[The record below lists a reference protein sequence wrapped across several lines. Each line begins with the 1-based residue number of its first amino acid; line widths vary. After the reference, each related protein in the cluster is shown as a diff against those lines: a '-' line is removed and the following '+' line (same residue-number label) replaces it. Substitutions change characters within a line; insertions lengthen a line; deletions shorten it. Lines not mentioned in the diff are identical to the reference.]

1 MQLINWFNNKLEEE
15 TSQISLWFFTA
26 FYIGIISYFNY
37 KNTINYHSIFLVTT
51 LIIVNL
57 FLCFSKYLQIG
68 KFLLAIAVGL
78 SLGAIRASY
87 ENTDKEISLDHQINA
102 TIIGKIT
109 NIDYNARGILVT
121 ISDARAEKQSLE
133 LSKVKITIQD
143 KYAVDLNLKDTVK
156 IRAGLYPIPTNS
168 LPYGYDFKLYNKLS
182 HISALGFA
190 YNKPIILNRNI
201 NSGIN
206 GNANDVFIF
215 LSKFRSDVREYLYN
229 KLPHIEASI
238 ISALMIGEAKT
249 IPQNIRDDIRNAG
262 IAHIL
267 CVSGLHLGLVAMF
280 TFAFFR
286 IFFNIFDFISNNI
299 NVKKLA
305 GIFALLTSILYWL
318 ISGMNVATTRS
329 CIMTSCILIAVILD
343 KFPHPMRSLAI
354 AAFVVLL
361 YSPKEAI
368 HPSFQLSFTAVLVLL
383 SSYQLYVKNIMKFNI
398 TSSKFVKYLLANIY
412 SSSVVSIIL
421 IPIILKHFFSL
432 PNYSVITNLIVI
444 PLMSFFIMPLTLI
457 SLILI
462 PMDSASTV
470 LNLLSYG
477 INLVVYI
484 SNYISSLPYA
494 VCNNGYITE
503 DCCIIFLIGLFWLT
517 IWQTNWRLIGFLPIS
532 ISFIMMFNI
541 KMPNIV
547 FDSNRMILAIKDNN
561 NTQHSV
567 YASRL
572 TKFQKKY
579 WYSWLG
585 QEESEFTKIYWH
597 KSNHEFT
604 SGENKILFLTHNFEC
619 IDNAVVINVI
629 NNNICENAKINITKD
644 TLNKLGVLLLDC
656 DENKCRVK

>member
-26 FYIGIISYFNY
+26 FYIGIISYFSY
-37 KNTINYHSIFLVTT
+37 KNTINYYSIFIATI
-51 LIIVNL
+51 LIVINL
-57 FLCFSKYLQIG
+57 WVYFSKYSQIG
-68 KFLLAIAVGL
+68 KFFLAITLGL
-78 SLGAIRASY
+78 SLGATRAFY
-87 ENTDKEISLDHQINA
+87 ESNNKEVSLDQSINA
-102 TIIGKIT
+102 TIIGQVT

-121 ISDARAEKQSLE
+121 ISDARAQSLK

-143 KYAVDLNLKDTVK
+143 KYAVDLNLKDKVK
-156 IRAGLYPIPTNS
+156 IRARLYPIPTNS
-168 LPYGYDFKLYNKLS
+168 LPYGYDFKLYSKLS
-182 HISALGFA
+182 RISALGYA

-201 NSGIN
+201 SIN
-206 GNANDVFIF
+206 GNDVFIF
-215 LSKFRSDVREYLYN
+215 LSKLRSNIRAYLYH
-229 KLPHIEASI
+229 KLPYVEASI

-280 TFAFFR
+280 SFIFFR
-286 IFFNIFDFISNNI
+286 IFLNVFDFISNNV

-305 GIFALLTSILYWL
+305 GVFALLTSILYWL

-329 CIMTSCILIAVILD
+329 SIMTSCILIAVILE

-354 AAFVVLL
+354 AAFIILL

-383 SSYQLYVKNIMKFNI
+383 SSYQFYSKNIMNFNI
-398 TSSKFVKYLLANIY
+398 ISKKSVRYFFANLY
-412 SSSVVSIIL
+412 SSTVVSISL

-457 SLILI
+457 SLVLI
-462 PMDSASTV
+462 PLDSATTS

-477 INLVVYI
+477 IKLVIYI
-484 SNYISSLPYA
+484 SSYISSLPYA

-503 DCCIIFLIGLFWLT
+503 GCCIVFLLGLFWLT
-517 IWQTNWRLIGFLPIS
+517 IWQTKWRLLGFLPIF

-541 KMPNIV
+541 KIPNIV
-547 FDSNRMILAIKDNN
+547 FDSNRMILAIKDNSI
-561 NTQHSV
+561 QHTI
-567 YASRL
+567 YASKL

-579 WYSWLG
+579 WHSWLG
-585 QEESEFTKIYWH
+585 QEDSEFNKIDWYR
-597 KSNHEFT
+597 SNHEFT
-604 SGENKILFLTHNFEC
+604 SNQNKILLLTHHFEC
-619 IDNAVVINVI
+619 IENAVVINVI
-629 NNNICENAKINITKD
+629 NNNICQNAKINITKNML
-644 TLNKLGVLLLDC
+644 TRVGVLLLDC
-656 DENKCRVK
+656 DKSKCVIN